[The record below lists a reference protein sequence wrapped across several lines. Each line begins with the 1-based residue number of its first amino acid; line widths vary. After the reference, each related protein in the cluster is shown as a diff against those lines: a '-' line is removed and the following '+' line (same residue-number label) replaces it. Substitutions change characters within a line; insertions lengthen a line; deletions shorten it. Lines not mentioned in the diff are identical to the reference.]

1 MKKYMLLFLIA
12 LATLQPVFA
21 DSFVVG
27 TVEAQR
33 GHQSSG
39 YLDVPPR
46 IDEGTMIPIT
56 VAHGNGDG
64 PTLALIAGT
73 HGYEYPGITALQRI
87 RKSLDP
93 GEFSGTIIIVH
104 IANVPSFLGRTI
116 YYSPADGKNLNRV
129 YPGDPEGSLSQRIA
143 HTITQ
148 EVIEKA
154 DYLIDLHAGDGN
166 ESLRPYVYM
175 PLTGEAELD
184 AATKGLAMAFGLDHI
199 VIDEAP
205 LRSIDDSLYTD
216 QTALVRGIPAITTE
230 TGQMG
235 SNDDYWAKMAEAGI
249 WNVLRHL
256 EMIPGAEK
264 NQRGHYLANRL
275 PGYSQPPRRYISGRS
290 QRWLYHIEGW
300 QAGRSC
306 GFLRRRNSGN
316 SGAVLWCRQL
326 CDWNAASQRRRA
338 HSDDQPNSVGLD
350 QEFVS
355 WHRGAKALFRID
367 PAEYWSK

>member
-1 MKKYMLLFLIA
+1 MNKYVFLIVIA
-12 LATLQPVFA
+12 FAALQPAFA

-33 GHQSSG
+33 GHQTSG
-39 YLDVPPR
+39 YLSVPPG
-46 IDEGTMIPIT
+46 IDDGTTIPIT
-56 VAHGNGDG
+56 VAHGTGDG

-73 HGYEYPGITALQRI
+73 HGYEYPGITALQRL

-93 GEFSGTIIIVH
+93 NELSGTIIMVH
-104 IANVPSFLGRTI
+104 IANVPSFPGRTI
-116 YYSPADGKNLNRV
+116 YYSPVDGKNLNRM

-143 HTITQ
+143 RTVTQ
-148 EVIEKA
+148 EVIERA

-175 PLTGEAELD
+175 PLTGETELD
-184 AATKGLAMAFGLDHI
+184 AAAKGLATSFGLDHI

-235 SNDDYWAKMAEAGI
+235 SNDDYWVDMAEAGI

-256 EMIPGAEK
+256 EMIPGEENINEGITWLTDYQIIRSPQTGIFRAAVRDGYTISKDGKLGVLVDFFGDEIQEIRAPFSGVINYVIGTPPVSEGEPIAMISRVQS
-264 NQRGHYLANRL
+264 NQVDH
-275 PGYSQPPRRYISGRS
+275 
-290 QRWLYHIEGW
+290 
-300 QAGRSC
+300 
-306 GFLRRRNSGN
+306 
-316 SGAVLWCRQL
+316 
-326 CDWNAASQRRRA
+326 
-338 HSDDQPNSVGLD
+338 
-350 QEFVS
+350 
-355 WHRGAKALFRID
+355 
-367 PAEYWSK
+367 

>member
-1 MKKYMLLFLIA
+1 MKKYVLSFLIA
-12 LATLQPVFA
+12 LTTLQPVFA
-21 DSFVVG
+21 ESFVVG

-39 YLDVPPR
+39 YLDVPPG
-46 IDEGTMIPIT
+46 IDAGTMIPIT

-93 GEFSGTIIIVH
+93 GELNGTIIMVH

-184 AATKGLAMAFGLDHI
+184 AAARGLAMAFGLDHI
-199 VIDEAP
+199 VIEEAP
-205 LRSIDDSLYTD
+205 LRSIDDSLFTD

-235 SNDDYWAKMAEAGI
+235 SNDDYWVDMAEAGI

-256 EMIPGAEK
+256 EMIPGAEEINEGITWLIDFQVIRSPQDGIFRAAVRDGYTISK
-264 NQRGHYLANRL
+264 GGRLGVLVDFFGDDIQEIRAPFSGVVNYVIGTPPVSEGEPLAM
-275 PGYSQPPRRYISGRS
+275 ISRI
-290 QRWLYHIEGW
+290 Q
-300 QAGRSC
+300 
-306 GFLRRRNSGN
+306 
-316 SGAVLWCRQL
+316 
-326 CDWNAASQRRRA
+326 
-338 HSDDQPNSVGLD
+338 SD
-350 QEFVS
+350 
-355 WHRGAKALFRID
+355 
-367 PAEYWSK
+367 